1 MIQSSKILGFRN
13 MQEKLEKAI
22 SILTENLNSGRSY
35 LNVTLQNQS
44 LKLNISGSTKFFTYC
59 CYSLRGVYYPCP
71 KLRSQNLQQGSLGCV
86 FPNIVAIHGENEI
99 FFLPD
104 CFDY

>member
-1 MIQSSKILGFRN
+1 MIQSSKISGFRN

-22 SILTENLNSGRSY
+22 SILTENLSSGCSY
-35 LNVTLQNQS
+35 LTVTLKNQS
-44 LKLNISGSTKFFTYC
+44 LRLNISGSTKFFTYC

-71 KLRSQNLQQGSLGCV
+71 KLRSQNLRQGSLGCV